1 MFCHGFPAYANDFKK
16 EYIFLLGISD
26 SFFLINKY
34 LQYENDVKK
43 RQFKKNIKSI
53 EIINKAI
60 KNYKKGIDNGVLKN
74 LKEEEL
80 TYEVFADIEEIE
92 MKVSDYIYRYI
103 DYKPTKIN
111 DINKELYEKNV
122 DKDFPG
128 LRELINILRYY
139 DEVVKYK
146 RVYAFPKFTNINN
159 CEDSDSDSYSETL
172 DDDDNDDDDYLTKD
186 ELKDYLYFVY
196 CNNSDRDSDTDSYSD
211 SDSD

>member
-1 MFCHGFPAYANDFKK
+1 
-16 EYIFLLGISD
+16 
-26 SFFLINKY
+26 
-34 LQYENDVKK
+34 
-43 RQFKKNIKSI
+43 
-53 EIINKAI
+53 
-60 KNYKKGIDNGVLKN
+60 
-74 LKEEEL
+74 
-80 TYEVFADIEEIE
+80 

-128 LRELINILRYY
+128 LRELINILSYY
-139 DEVVKYK
+139 YEVVKYK

-159 CEDSDSDSYSETL
+159 CKDSDSDSYSETW

-196 CNNSDRDSDTDSYSD
+196 CNDSDRDSDTDSYSD
-211 SDSD
+211 SDSDGD